1 MEIKHYDG
9 DVLTSTAEVIAHQTN
24 CMGVMGAGIALQI
37 AKKYPEVEK
46 AYKQH
51 CAGMRIMRNSIYG
64 AGIIPTTNAPFGTTF
79 LCKTDDGKFIANVFG
94 QHSIGRGRR
103 MTDYE
108 ALYNALDDLLRQ
120 MEQAGMKTL
129 ALPYLMSCGIAG
141 GDWEIVSAIISSVFR
156 DTDIT
161 IEIWHYNK

>member
-46 AYKQH
+46 EYIEFCGICK
-51 CAGMRIMRNSIYG
+51 RIRDKN
-64 AGIIPTTNAPFGTTF
+64 PNDTKPLGTTM
-79 LCKTDDGKFIANVFG
+79 LVPTHDGKAIANVFG

-108 ALYNALDDLLRQ
+108 ALCNALTDLFML
-120 MEQAGMKTL
+120 MEIKGYKTL

-161 IEIWHYNK
+161 IEIWHYNNNK